1 MRRQK
6 LITGLAVATLGFA
19 GNALAFTTDGDL
31 NDWLLSKT
39 LWDKRTDV
47 GIGIDINEDGLSDT
61 YGGQS
66 YDAERLM
73 AAVDWSAGAE
83 KLHVLVITGL
93 KPESGNDNYVDIGK
107 KGWRPG
113 DLAIY
118 TGNNYTSDQLWN
130 VEHDNTGGDA
140 ITWNTDSWPSSNGVE
155 SAVTTDD
162 HVFGLRIPDE
172 RDDAGT
178 LDSEWDRNGSD
189 PDGNTGSNAVQR
201 NVEQGGRW
209 FTKQRNS
216 SSPRLVTS
224 MDDDLNND
232 GTTTGTAD
240 VVYTEAKYNSDNFN
254 PDLDG
259 MQHYIIE
266 MAISLTSLGWNG
278 ENSFNVALQWGMNC
292 SNDWIN
298 GHGSW
303 VNNPEPT
310 PGVPEPG
317 SLALI
322 ALGLVGMGYGRK
334 RRANAKS

>member
-31 NDWLLSKT
+31 NDWLKENNSWEK
-39 LWDKRTDV
+39 KA
-47 GIGIDINEDGLSDT
+47 GIDFGGLDKYAPGDA
-61 YGGQS
+61 YGGHS
-66 YDAERLM
+66 YDAERLL
-73 AAVDWSAGAE
+73 AAVDWSTS
-83 KLHVLVITGL
+83 KLHVAVITGMN
-93 KPESGNDNYVDIGK
+93 PQSGGSEYIDSSSN
-107 KGWRPG
+107 GWRPG

-118 TGNNYTSDQLWN
+118 TGNDYTSDQLWN
-130 VEHDNTGGDA
+130 VNNGP
-140 ITWNTDSWPSSNGVE
+140 ITWNKDGWPSGSTSSAITSN
-155 SAVTTDD
+155 DD
-162 HVFGLRIPDE
+162 VYGLRIPDA

-178 LDSEWDRNGSD
+178 LN
-189 PDGNTGSNAVQR
+189 GNTGTSPALR
-201 NVEQGGRW
+201 DVEKGGWW
-209 FTKQRNS
+209 FTKSRGRGQ
-216 SSPRLVTS
+216 PRLITS
-224 MDDDLNND
+224 MDDHTSRD
-232 GTTTGTAD
+232 GTIQDPKAE
-240 VVYTEAKYNSDNFN
+240 VVYTEAKYDGADFDPHN
-254 PDLDG
+254 DLVHEP
-259 MQHYIIE
+259 HYLIE

-322 ALGLVGMGYGRK
+322 ALGLVGMGY
-334 RRANAKS
+334 

>member
-118 TGNNYTSDQLWN
+118 TGNDYTSDQLWN
-130 VEHDNTGGDA
+130 VNNGP
-140 ITWNTDSWPSSNGVE
+140 ITWNKDGWPSGSTSSAITSN
-155 SAVTTDD
+155 DD
-162 HVFGLRIPDE
+162 VYGLRIPDA

-178 LDSEWDRNGSD
+178 LN
-189 PDGNTGSNAVQR
+189 GNTGTSPALR
-201 NVEQGGRW
+201 DVEKGGWW
-209 FTKQRNS
+209 FTKSRGRGQ
-216 SSPRLVTS
+216 PRLITS
-224 MDDDLNND
+224 MDDDTSRD
-232 GTTTGTAD
+232 GTIQDPKAE
-240 VVYTEAKYNSDNFN
+240 VVYTEAKYDGADFDPHN
-254 PDLDG
+254 DLVHEP
-259 MQHYIIE
+259 HYLIE